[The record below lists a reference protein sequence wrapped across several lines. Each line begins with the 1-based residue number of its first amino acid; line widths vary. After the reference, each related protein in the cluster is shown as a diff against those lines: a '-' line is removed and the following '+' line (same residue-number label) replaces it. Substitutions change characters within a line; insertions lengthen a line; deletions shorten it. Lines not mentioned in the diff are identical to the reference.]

1 MKIVP
6 KIALV
11 VLIGAGTGLIYYQSL
26 DNTSSGPEE
35 KSQEQATKSDKPQIV
50 TTEPDLG
57 NIPFVAQDQIIS
69 VTFNRPVENPG
80 EFKHLLEPKTKY
92 RLEASQDRKTIKII
106 PEEPY
111 QLGVEYTFIIK
122 PETKFDGA
130 MTLGE
135 EKILHFRTIQY
146 RGI

>member
-1 MKIVP
+1 MKLVP

-11 VLIGAGTGLIYYQSL
+11 VLIGAGTVLIYYRAL
-26 DNTSSGPEE
+26 DNTGSRPEE
-35 KSQEQATKSDKPQIV
+35 KGQEQAIKSDKPQIV
-50 TTEPDLG
+50 TTEPDLR